1 MNKVLNG
8 IFQFVV
14 ILGVGFCGG
23 YILANLAKDKIVSLQ
38 EPNFLLLVL
47 AAVISFIL
55 HIIIHE
61 AGHLVFGLLTGY
73 TFVSFRVFNVL
84 IDKEENDKI
93 RLRTVQGVD
102 GTGGQC
108 LMSPPRIK
116 NGTFPFKLYLAGGVT
131 FNIIFSGLVW
141 LIAPSFYTLLFALI
155 GIILALTNAIP
166 MGFNDGMSM
175 KLCLQNEVNR
185 YAIHLSLIVN
195 YYATQGKS
203 YVVSYPEVLEEI
215 KKLDVNERN
224 YITDFLSFM
233 EIEYYQDKFEL
244 EKVYD
249 LLLKLYYENADLI
262 LPYKIEVMR
271 SLIQLTSLFEP
282 NSNLIDELLANKNV
296 KARLKAREPQ
306 NKTILAVYEWR
317 VKNNPQKALV
327 ILEDGRKIL
336 HRSPHL
342 YAKII
347 EERYI
352 NYIESLITSEIE
364 QKI

>member
-23 YILANLAKDKIVSLQ
+23 YVLANLAKDKIVSLQ

-47 AAVISFIL
+47 AAVISFVL

-73 TFVSFRVFNVL
+73 KFVSFRVFNVL

-108 LMSPPRIK
+108 LMSPPKIK

-131 FNIIFSGLVW
+131 FNIVFSGLVW

-233 EIEYYQDKFEL
+233 EIEYYQDKFE
-244 EKVYD
+244 
-249 LLLKLYYENADLI
+249 
-262 LPYKIEVMR
+262 
-271 SLIQLTSLFEP
+271 
-282 NSNLIDELLANKNV
+282 
-296 KARLKAREPQ
+296 
-306 NKTILAVYEWR
+306 
-317 VKNNPQKALV
+317 
-327 ILEDGRKIL
+327 
-336 HRSPHL
+336 
-342 YAKII
+342 
-347 EERYI
+347 
-352 NYIESLITSEIE
+352 
-364 QKI
+364 